1 VNDISE
7 NQGLAVLE
15 KPVENAN
22 GHAMVATDNL
32 PIAKF
37 VTNEQI
43 IAEEKFLAAKEA
55 DVEKRYGGLRGY
67 LRIAHVSA
75 VIG

>member
-43 IAEEKFLAAKEA
+43 IAEEKFLAEKEA

-67 LRIAHVSA
+67 LRIAHVSP
-75 VIG
+75 